1 MPGTAWITHSLG
13 LSVAATALIASCS
26 STAWAQSTAPQT
38 QEPSRPAKPSAE
50 DDARE
55 RPGEASDI
63 RLTTTSLFDDKLTI
77 GTKPKSL
84 LESWLSGVDMKC
96 ISCDGLATSALFPE
110 SSNRNAPWVL
120 QGRWRHQTALGVVS
134 TGFVG
139 VRNYALPLYTA
150 MPIGGDFDPGARGSS
165 PANVF
170 APSTQWS
177 LTAAVEKTLATFSNG
192 ATVGVTADVLVPV
205 TTGSIGAGDPRI
217 GALTSRTMRFG
228 IVFRW

>member
-1 MPGTAWITHSLG
+1 MTHSLG
-13 LSVAATALIASCS
+13 LSVAATALLASGS
-26 STAWAQSTAPQT
+26 SMARAQSPAPQA
-38 QEPSRPAKPSAE
+38 QEPSRPANPSVE
-50 DDARE
+50 DDARD
-55 RPGEASDI
+55 RPREASDI
-63 RLTTTSLFDDKLTI
+63 RLTTTSLLDDELTI

-84 LESWLSGVDMKC
+84 LDSWLSSVDMKC
-96 ISCDGLATSALFPE
+96 ISCGGLATSALFPE
-110 SSNRNAPWVL
+110 SMNRNAPWVL
-120 QGRWRHQTALGVVS
+120 QGKWRRQTALGVVS

-139 VRNYALPLYTA
+139 VRKYALPLYMA

-177 LTAAVEKTLATFSNG
+177 LTGAVEQTLATFSNG

-205 TTGSIGAGDPRI
+205 KTGSIGAGDPRI